1 VSRPE
6 PFFRQRLPFLGLFL
20 AAAVGILVSS
30 ATGIPSFAFLGLAAA
45 AGIAWTIFPKT
56 PLVLL
61 AVGLA
66 FGCVHTWQSR
76 ESPAWRLADR
86 LRAGP
91 ELATASGTVL
101 TDPAAFG
108 SERER
113 IALRISGLEI
123 DGQAARFPC
132 DLDVVVPAPAP
143 PRGAT
148 IRVTGRL
155 EVIPPPRNPGAFDA
169 RTWMRSRGITTSLAV
184 ASGFDVEVLSLAP
197 WYALPSLASRSRTWM
212 EETLKAGISNDPV
225 VSNLIVG
232 MALGVT
238 SSLPE
243 QLQEDFRNT
252 GTFHLFSVSGL
263 HVGMIGLILWQVL
276 KLTGLRRS
284 RAVAVIIPA
293 LFFYTLVT
301 GWKPSSIR
309 AAVMASIFLIGL
321 TSSRQPMA
329 FNSLCAA
336 GFFILVQWTTELF
349 NPGFQLSFLVV
360 AAILFLAGP
369 LHDLLRRHLHPDT
382 FVPRQI
388 WTARE
393 KMTASSAEYFGGLA
407 AVSLAA
413 WAGSLPL
420 TLIYFH
426 LVSLSA
432 LPANFVIVPLAFL
445 IMATACAALAGGLV
459 SLWLAAVFNNAN
471 WVFTKLLLV
480 IVQAAVSVPGS
491 HFYVG
496 LPASAPVVVTVFD
509 FGSGGGAA
517 VESDRK
523 IALFDCGP
531 QRHLE
536 SVLRPWLRSRGRE
549 APDILLVSH
558 GDAGHI
564 GGGIGFLDS
573 SAPPKI
579 LESMVDDRSPVR
591 GRFHAALAAQGA
603 PKSLLRTGDHIPL
616 FGQTSLDILHPSPG
630 QPGTEADD
638 KVLVV
643 RLHAGPARIL
653 FLADAGMPTQARLLE
668 SSRGRLEADVLVA
681 GIPSSGIPM
690 SDEFLDAVRPG
701 IVIITGTEF
710 PASQIPDPDWCD
722 RVASRGIELFRQDVS
737 GAVQIECDLARIR
750 ASGYLDGRTIIRH
763 ASEKIHE

>member
-1 VSRPE
+1 MSGPA
-6 PFFRQRLPFLGLFL
+6 PFFRQRLPFLGLF
-20 AAAVGILVSS
+20 AAAVGGILISS
-30 ATGIPSFAFLGLAAA
+30 STGISSSVFLGLAAA
-45 AGIAWTIFPKT
+45 AGIAWTVFPRT
-56 PLVLL
+56 PPVLL

-66 FGCVHTWQSR
+66 FACVHAWQSR
-76 ESPAWRLADR
+76 ESPAWRLAER
-86 LRAGP
+86 LRGGP
-91 ELATASGTVL
+91 ELATALGTVL

-108 SERER
+108 SGRER
-113 IALRISGLEI
+113 IALRISDLEL
-123 DGQAARFPC
+123 DGRAVRFPC

-148 IRVTGRL
+148 IRATGRL
-155 EVIPPPRNPGAFDA
+155 EVVPPPRNPGAFDA
-169 RTWMRSRGITTSLAV
+169 RAWMRSRGITASLSV

-212 EETLKAGISNDPV
+212 ESTLKAGISNDPV

-238 SSLPE
+238 SALPD
-243 QLQEDFRNT
+243 QLQEEFRNT

-276 KLTGLRRS
+276 KLAGLRRS

-336 GFFILVQWTTELF
+336 GFFILVQWTAELF

-369 LHDLLRRHLHPDT
+369 LHDLLRRHLHPDV

-420 TLIYFH
+420 TLLYFH

-471 WVFTKLLLV
+471 WVFTKLLLA
-480 IVQAAVSVPGS
+480 IVQAAASLPGS

-523 IALFDCGP
+523 IALLDCGP
-531 QRHLE
+531 QRHFE

-549 APDILLVSH
+549 SPDVLLVSH
-558 GDAGHI
+558 GDAGHM
-564 GGGIGFLDS
+564 GGAIGFLQV
-573 SAPPKI
+573 PPPPRI
-579 LESMVDDRSPVR
+579 LESMLDDRSPAR
-591 GRFHAALAAQGA
+591 AGFHAALAAQGT
-603 PKSLLRTGDHIPL
+603 PKSLLRDGDHVPL
-616 FGQTSLDILHPSPG
+616 FGQASLDVLHPSPG

-643 RLHAGPARIL
+643 RLHAGLARIL
-653 FLADAGMPTQARLLE
+653 FLSDAGMPTQARLLE
-668 SSRGRLEADVLVA
+668 SSPRGLEADVLVA

-701 IVIITGTEF
+701 IVIITGAEF
-710 PASQIPDPDWCD
+710 PASQVPDPDWCD
-722 RVASRGIELFRQDVS
+722 RVASRGIALFRQDVT
-737 GAVQIECDLARIR
+737 GAVRIECDLAEIR
-750 ASGYLDGRTIIRH
+750 ASGYLDGRTIIRP
-763 ASEKIHE
+763 EMKRVHE